1 MEESEPGHNQFLV
14 TSDCSPRSGSRR
26 RQARQGQPAS
36 QRRRCLRAA
45 LPSPPPRARRNE
57 GAESGV
63 RDRQRMPAQAK
74 EMALRD
80 TQVVLIGAG
89 HAHVEVL
96 RAFGR
101 RPLPGLRLTLIT
113 RETHSPYSGML
124 PGYIAGHYA
133 AEAMLID
140 TRPLAR
146 FAGATLRHDAATG
159 LDLGA
164 RRVLCRG
171 GPPVPYDIL
180 SIDIGASPNI
190 AGIPG
195 AAEHAVPV
203 KPLDGFRA
211 RFEALRTRVLAG
223 RSRRI
228 LLVGAGA
235 GGVELLLSAEHRLR
249 RELAAAGGDP
259 ALLDFT
265 LVAAGPEI
273 LPAFPPAF
281 RARFRAILAARGI
294 AVETSARVVAV
305 DEAGVTLAGTPPRR
319 LAADEVL
326 WTTEAAPAAWLA
338 ETGLAL
344 DSRGFLRV
352 DAMLRATGQPAI
364 FAAGDTIAFDPGPIP
379 RSGVYAVRAG
389 PVLAANIRAL
399 ATGGRLRPFRP
410 QRDALYL
417 VSTGTR
423 QAVATRNGLVAG
435 GAWAWWL
442 KDRIDRRF
450 MRRFRDLPA
459 SPPSR
464 LSGG

>member
-1 MEESEPGHNQFLV
+1 MDKH
-14 TSDCSPRSGSRR
+14 
-26 RQARQGQPAS
+26 
-36 QRRRCLRAA
+36 
-45 LPSPPPRARRNE
+45 
-57 GAESGV
+57 
-63 RDRQRMPAQAK
+63 
-74 EMALRD
+74 
-80 TQVVLIGAG
+80 VVLIGAG

-101 RPLPGLRLTLIT
+101 NPVPGIRLTLIT
-113 RETHSPYSGML
+113 REVDTPYSGML
-124 PGYIAGHYA
+124 PGHVAGHYA
-133 AEAMLID
+133 AREMLID

-146 FAGATLRHDAATG
+146 FADALLHQDEATG
-159 LDLGA
+159 LDLAG

-171 GPPVPYDIL
+171 GPPVPFDIL
-180 SIDIGASPNI
+180 SIDIGSRPNT
-190 AGIPG
+190 AQVPG
-195 AAEHAVPV
+195 ATEHALPV
-203 KPLDGFRA
+203 KPMDGFLP
-211 RFEALRTRVLAG
+211 RFEALRTRVLEG

-235 GGVELLLSAEHRLR
+235 GGVELLLAAEHRLR
-249 RELAAAGGDP
+249 RDLAAVGGNP
-259 ALLDFT
+259 ADLGFT
-265 LVAAGPEI
+265 LVSAGTDI

-294 AVETSARVVAV
+294 AVETAARVTAV
-305 DEAGVTLAGTPPRR
+305 ESGAVVLEGAPPRR
-319 LAADEVL
+319 LPADEVL
-326 WTTEAAPAAWLA
+326 WTTEAAPAAWLP

-344 DSRGFLRV
+344 DQRGFIRV
-352 DAMLRATGQPAI
+352 DAMLRATGQDTI

-423 QAVATRNGLVAG
+423 HAVATRNGLVAG

-442 KDRIDRRF
+442 KDWIDRRF
-450 MRRFRDLPA
+450 MRRFRDLPVPA
-459 SPPSR
+459 AGR